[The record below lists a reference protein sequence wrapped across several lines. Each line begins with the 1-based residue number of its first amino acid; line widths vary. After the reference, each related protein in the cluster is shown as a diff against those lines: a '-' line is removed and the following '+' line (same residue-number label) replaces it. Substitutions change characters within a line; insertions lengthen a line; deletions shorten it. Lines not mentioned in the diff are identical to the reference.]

1 MAMGRDCGL
10 WSQPDLC
17 LKTKSELRHPGQDS
31 YHLSISVSLAVIL
44 QAVMRIKH
52 GKFMKYLALSP
63 THCRCSVNVG

>member
-1 MAMGRDCGL
+1 MGRDCGL